1 MKTGNREQ
9 KFLMLVCA
17 ILFFALNNEVMAQTG
32 QEDSMSTFKAFL
44 EHAKP
49 SVTDI
54 GGAVAPEILN
64 VSHFPHLPQPGDRV
78 VIRATVK
85 HYSSMVSY
93 KIKKVELMVWKKDGA
108 RQIIEMQTEDAD
120 AGIYSATLPTVKEH
134 DEIFY
139 AVRTEDTFGNVAM
152 ELAPGGLAKLE
163 ILMKDKED
171 GAIPPFMD
179 VREISGAFDGDKLK
193 LCMTL
198 GDQPKRT
205 MGNDVAGYALAIFDK
220 DVRYKPYQ
228 MESELQSGWM
238 AGYLPQLQIR
248 DVIPTSELFDIQ
260 SVMSGGGKK
269 KEKRAEFENVKEKN
283 MLCYTF
289 NPAMIRGDYNVG
301 LKLVGVTIA
310 ASISPLAVKMM
321 DATHIVTIY
330 TVSHSFKVYKLK

>member
-1 MKTGNREQ
+1 MIRNCLR
-9 KFLMLVCA
+9 
-17 ILFFALNNEVMAQTG
+17 FFVFVLLIYSRDVMAQTG

-108 RQIIEMQTEDAD
+108 RQIIEMQVEDAD
-120 AGIYSATLPTVKEH
+120 AGIYSITLPAVKEH

-139 AVRTEDTFGNVAM
+139 AALAVDSFGNAAI
-152 ELAPGGLAKLE
+152 ELAPEGLAKPE

-193 LCMTL
+193 LCLQL
-198 GDQPKRT
+198 GGQPKRT
-205 MGNDVAGYALAIFDK
+205 MGNDVAGYAMAIFEK

-238 AGYLPQLQIR
+238 AGYLPVLQLR
-248 DVIPTSELFDIQ
+248 DVMPTSELFDIQ
-260 SVMSGGGKK
+260 SVMAGGGKK

-289 NPAMIRGDYNVG
+289 NPAMIRGDYNAG

-321 DATHIVTIY
+321 DATHIVTVY
-330 TVSHSFKVYKLK
+330 PVSHSFKVYKIK